1 MSGALGA
8 LCLVWASCPPVL
20 AQARPT
26 PDFSMQVSPT
36 RLVVPAGAR
45 AVTQRFRVSNRGAAP
60 FKVTVVRAD
69 FTMDANGAMNFSART
84 PFAAA
89 SWVSV
94 EPARFTMAPGT
105 TRTVTVRVAVPHDPE
120 PGDHHLAVLFRVP
133 VGRDAQNIRINRAIA
148 APVFI
153 TVPGTVDRTAEVA
166 SLDAP
171 GFVTRGPVPI
181 TTKISDLGTV
191 HRDFRG
197 PQRLRVEVGGDT
209 VAFPEFTV
217 LRGATRQVTA
227 QWNPPLMCVC
237 HATVSVPAP
246 VGVSRTATV
255 RIIVFPLDLLAL
267 LVSVVFVALT
277 TGWFVRRRYRAKV
290 LAAAAALH
298 ATEEGHRD

>member
-1 MSGALGA
+1 M
-8 LCLVWASCPPVL
+8 CLVGAWCPPVL

-36 RLVVPAGAR
+36 RLVVPAGA
-45 AVTQRFRVSNRGAAP
+45 ASVTQRFRVSNRGAAP
-60 FKVTVVRAD
+60 FKVTVARAD
-69 FTMDANGAMNFSART
+69 FTMDLSGMMNFSART

-105 TRTVTVRVAVPHDPE
+105 TRQVTVRVAVPHDPE

-133 VGRDAQNIRINRAIA
+133 AGRNAQNIRINRVIA

-153 TVPGTVDRTAEVA
+153 TVPGTVDRTAGIA
-166 SLDAP
+166 GLDAP

-197 PQRLRVEVGGDT
+197 PQRLRVNVGGDA
-209 VAFPEFTV
+209 VDFPDFTV
-217 LRGATRQVTA
+217 LRGATRQVTT

-246 VGVSRTATV
+246 AGVNRTATV

-267 LVSVVFVALT
+267 LASLIVVALT

-290 LAAAAALH
+290 LAAAAALQK
-298 ATEEGHRD
+298 TQEGHHD